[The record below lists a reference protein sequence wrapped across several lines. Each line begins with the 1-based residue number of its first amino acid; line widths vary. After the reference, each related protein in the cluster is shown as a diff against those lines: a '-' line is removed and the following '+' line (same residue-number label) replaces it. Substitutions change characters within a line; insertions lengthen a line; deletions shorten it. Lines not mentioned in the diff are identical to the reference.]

1 MLGEQMK
8 TLQST
13 KITTLSSLLALL
25 LVALAVLSACQTA
38 APTAAPATAK
48 PAQTLKVKIGVT
60 PVPHAQIINFIKD
73 NLAAKNNLE
82 LEVVEF
88 TDYVQPNIAV
98 QDGQLDANFFQHL
111 PYLKDFNEQHK
122 TSLVSVGTVH
132 IEPLGVYSKK
142 IKALSELKEG
152 DVVAIP
158 NDATNAG
165 RALNLLAANKLL
177 TLKEGVGYAATVNDI
192 TENPL
197 KLDIKELEAAQ
208 LVRSLED
215 TVISVIN
222 GNYALDGGLTPAKDA
237 LALEGGVD
245 NPYANILVVKEGRE
259 NDPAIQL
266 LIKLLTSD
274 EVKAFIEKTY
284 SGSVI
289 PAPSIETVKP

>member
-1 MLGEQMK
+1 MK
-8 TLQST
+8 TLLNT
-13 KITTLSSLLALL
+13 KKSTLSSLLAIH
-25 LVALAVLSACQTA
+25 LVVLAVLSACQTVTPA
-38 APTAAPATAK
+38 TAPTAPAAEK
-48 PAQTLKVKIGVT
+48 SVETLKIKIGVT
-60 PVPHAQIINFIKD
+60 PVPHAQIINFIKE

-122 TSLVSVGTVH
+122 TTLVSVGTVH
-132 IEPLGVYSKK
+132 IEPLGIYSKK
-142 IKALSELKEG
+142 IKSLSELNEG

-177 TLKEGVGYAATVNDI
+177 TVKEGVGYAATVNDI
-192 TENPL
+192 TGNPL

-237 LALEGGVD
+237 LALESGVD

-289 PAPSIETVKP
+289 PAPAILTVKP

>member
-1 MLGEQMK
+1 MK
-8 TLQST
+8 TLRNT
-13 KITTLSSLLALL
+13 KKSKLSSLLAILL
-25 LVALAVLSACQTA
+25 FTLVLLSACQTVP
-38 APTAAPATAK
+38 PTAAPAAPAVEK
-48 PAQTLKVKIGVT
+48 PAEPLKLKIGVT

-73 NLAAKNNLE
+73 NLAAKNNLV

-122 TSLVSVGTVH
+122 TTLVSVCTVH

-152 DVVAIP
+152 AVVAIP

-165 RALNLLAANKLL
+165 RALNLLAANNLL

-192 TENPL
+192 ATNPL

-208 LVRSLED
+208 LVRSLDD
-215 TVISVIN
+215 TAVSVIN

-237 LALEGGVD
+237 LALESGAD

-274 EVKAFIEKTY
+274 EVKAFIEQTY

-289 PAPSIETVKP
+289 PAPAILTVKP

>member
-1 MLGEQMK
+1 MK
-8 TLQST
+8 TLRNAKKST
-13 KITTLSSLLALL
+13 VSGLLALL
-25 LVALAVLSACQTA
+25 LIAMAVLSACQTV
-38 APTAAPATAK
+38 APTAASTAPEVIK
-48 PAQTLKVKIGVT
+48 PAQVLKVKIGVT
-60 PVPHAQIINFIKD
+60 PVPHAQIINFIKE

-122 TSLVSVGTVH
+122 TTLVSVGTVH

-142 IKALSELKEG
+142 IKSLSELKAG

-192 TENPL
+192 TGNPL

-237 LALEGGVD
+237 LALESGVN

-289 PAPSIETVKP
+289 PAPAILTVKP

>member
-1 MLGEQMK
+1 MK
-8 TLQST
+8 TLRNAKKST
-13 KITTLSSLLALL
+13 VSGLLALL
-25 LVALAVLSACQTA
+25 LIAMAVLSACQTV
-38 APTAAPATAK
+38 APTAASTAPEAIK
-48 PAQTLKVKIGVT
+48 PAQVLKVKIGVT
-60 PVPHAQIINFIKD
+60 PVPHAQIINFIKE

-122 TSLVSVGTVH
+122 TTLVSVGTVH

-142 IKALSELKEG
+142 IKSLSELKAG

-192 TENPL
+192 TGNPL

-237 LALEGGVD
+237 LALESGVN

-289 PAPSIETVKP
+289 PAPAILTVKP

>member
-1 MLGEQMK
+1 MK
-8 TLQST
+8 TLRNAKKST
-13 KITTLSSLLALL
+13 VSGLLALL
-25 LVALAVLSACQTA
+25 LIVMAVLSACQTV
-38 APTAAPATAK
+38 APTAASTAPEAIK
-48 PAQTLKVKIGVT
+48 PAQVLKVKIGVT
-60 PVPHAQIINFIKD
+60 PVPHAQIINFIKE

-122 TSLVSVGTVH
+122 TTLVSVGTVH

-142 IKALSELKEG
+142 IKSLSELKAG

-192 TENPL
+192 TGNPL

-237 LALEGGVD
+237 LALESGVN

-289 PAPSIETVKP
+289 PAPAILTVKP

>member
-1 MLGEQMK
+1 MK
-8 TLQST
+8 TLHNTQKS
-13 KITTLSSLLALL
+13 TLSGLLAIL
-25 LVALAVLSACQTA
+25 LVALAVLSACQTV
-38 APTAAPATAK
+38 APTAASAAPEAIK
-48 PAQTLKVKIGVT
+48 PAQVLKVKIGVT
-60 PVPHAQIINFIKD
+60 PVPHAQIINFIKE

-122 TSLVSVGTVH
+122 TTLVSVGTVH

-142 IKALSELKEG
+142 IKSLSELKAG

-192 TENPL
+192 TGNPL

-237 LALEGGVD
+237 LALESGVN

-289 PAPSIETVKP
+289 PAPAILTVKP

>member
-1 MLGEQMK
+1 MK
-8 TLQST
+8 TLRNT
-13 KITTLSSLLALL
+13 KKTALSGLAALLIVILAL
-25 LVALAVLSACQTA
+25 LSACQPA
-38 APTAAPATAK
+38 ALGQQAAVSAEEK
-48 PAQTLKVKIGVT
+48 PAENLKLKIGVT
-60 PVPHAQIINFIKD
+60 PVPHAQIVNFIKE
-73 NLAAKNNLE
+73 NLAAANNLE

-122 TSLVSVGTVH
+122 TALVSVGTVH
-132 IEPLGVYSKK
+132 IEPLGVYSRTLKS
-142 IKALSELKEG
+142 LSELKEG
-152 DVVAIP
+152 AVVAIP

-165 RALNLLAANKLL
+165 RALKLLAANGLL
-177 TLKEGVGYAATVNDI
+177 SLKEGAGYAATVNDI

-208 LVRSLED
+208 LVRSLDD
-215 TVISVIN
+215 TAISVIN
-222 GNYALDGGLTPAKDA
+222 GNYALDGGLNPSKDA
-237 LALEGGVD
+237 LALESGTD

-259 NDPAIQL
+259 SDAAVQL
-266 LIKLLTSD
+266 LIKLLTSE

-289 PAPSIETVKP
+289 SAPEILTVKP

>member
-1 MLGEQMK
+1 MK
-8 TLQST
+8 TLRNAKKST
-13 KITTLSSLLALL
+13 VSGLLALL
-25 LVALAVLSACQTA
+25 LIAMAVLSACQTV
-38 APTAAPATAK
+38 APTAASTAPEVIK
-48 PAQTLKVKIGVT
+48 PAQVLKVKIGVT
-60 PVPHAQIINFIKD
+60 PVPHAQIINFIKE

-122 TSLVSVGTVH
+122 TTLVSVGTVH

-142 IKALSELKEG
+142 IKSLSELKAG

-177 TLKEGVGYAATVNDI
+177 TLKEGVGYAATINDI
-192 TENPL
+192 TGNPL

-237 LALEGGVD
+237 LALESGVN

-289 PAPSIETVKP
+289 PAPAILTVKP

>member
-1 MLGEQMK
+1 MK
-8 TLQST
+8 TLRNTKNST
-13 KITTLSSLLALL
+13 VSGLLALL
-25 LVALAVLSACQTA
+25 LIALAVLSACQTVTPA
-38 APTAAPATAK
+38 TAPTAPAAEK
-48 PAQTLKVKIGVT
+48 PVEILKVKIGVT
-60 PVPHAQIINFIKD
+60 PVPHAQIINFIKE

-122 TSLVSVGTVH
+122 TTLVSVGTVH

-142 IKALSELKEG
+142 IKSLSELKEG

-165 RALNLLAANKLL
+165 RALNLLAANKLI

-192 TENPL
+192 TGNPL

-237 LALEGGVD
+237 LALESGVN

-289 PAPSIETVKP
+289 PAPAILTVKP

>member
-1 MLGEQMK
+1 MK
-8 TLQST
+8 ILRNT
-13 KITTLSSLLALL
+13 KKSTLSGLLALL
-25 LVALAVLSACQTA
+25 LVALALLSACQTV
-38 APTAAPATAK
+38 APTVAPTIPEAAK

-60 PVPHAQIINFIKD
+60 PVPHAQIINFIKE

-111 PYLKDFNEQHK
+111 PYLKDFNAEHK
-122 TSLVSVGTVH
+122 TTLVSVGTVH

-142 IKALSELKEG
+142 IKSLSELKEG

-177 TLKEGVGYAATVNDI
+177 TLKEGVGYAATINDI
-192 TENPL
+192 TGNPL

-237 LALEGGVD
+237 LALESGVD

-274 EVKAFIEKTY
+274 EVKAFIEQTY
-284 SGSVI
+284 NGSVI
-289 PAPSIETVKP
+289 PAPAILTVKP

>member
-1 MLGEQMK
+1 MK
-8 TLQST
+8 ILRNT
-13 KITTLSSLLALL
+13 KKSTLSGLLALL
-25 LVALAVLSACQTA
+25 LVALAVLSACQTV
-38 APTAAPATAK
+38 APTAAPTIPEAAK

-60 PVPHAQIINFIKD
+60 PVPHAQIINFIKE

-111 PYLKDFNEQHK
+111 PYLKDFNAEHK
-122 TSLVSVGTVH
+122 TTLVSVGTVH

-142 IKALSELKEG
+142 IKSLSELKEG

-177 TLKEGVGYAATVNDI
+177 TLKAGAGYAATINDI
-192 TENPL
+192 IGNPL

-208 LVRSLED
+208 LVRSLDD

-237 LALEGGVD
+237 LALESGVD

-274 EVKAFIEKTY
+274 EVKAFIEQTY
-284 SGSVI
+284 NGSVI
-289 PAPSIETVKP
+289 PAPAILNVKP

>member
-1 MLGEQMK
+1 MK
-8 TLQST
+8 TLRNAKKST
-13 KITTLSSLLALL
+13 VSGLLALL
-25 LVALAVLSACQTA
+25 LIAMAVLSACQTV
-38 APTAAPATAK
+38 APTAASTAPEVIK
-48 PAQTLKVKIGVT
+48 PAQVLKVKIGVT
-60 PVPHAQIINFIKD
+60 PVPHAQIINFIKE

-122 TSLVSVGTVH
+122 TTLVSVGTLH

-142 IKALSELKEG
+142 IKSLSELKAG

-177 TLKEGVGYAATVNDI
+177 TLKEGVGYAATINDI
-192 TENPL
+192 TGNPL

-237 LALEGGVD
+237 LALESGVN

-289 PAPSIETVKP
+289 PAPAILTVKP

>member
-1 MLGEQMK
+1 MK
-8 TLQST
+8 TLRNTKKST
-13 KITTLSSLLALL
+13 VSGLLALL
-25 LVALAVLSACQTA
+25 LIALAVLSACQTVTPTT
-38 APTAAPATAK
+38 APTAPATEK
-48 PAQTLKVKIGVT
+48 PVEKLKIRIGVT
-60 PVPHAQIINFIKD
+60 PAPHAQIINFIKE

-122 TSLVSVGTVH
+122 TTLVSVGTVH

-142 IKALSELKEG
+142 IKSLSELKEG

-237 LALEGGVD
+237 LALERGVD

-289 PAPSIETVKP
+289 PAPAILTVKP

>member
-1 MLGEQMK
+1 MK
-8 TLQST
+8 TLRNTKNST
-13 KITTLSSLLALL
+13 VSGLLVLL
-25 LVALAVLSACQTA
+25 LIALAVLSACQTVTPA
-38 APTAAPATAK
+38 TAPTAPSAEK
-48 PAQTLKVKIGVT
+48 PVEILKVKIGVT
-60 PVPHAQIINFIKD
+60 PVPHAQIINFIKE

-82 LEVVEF
+82 LEFVEF

-122 TSLVSVGTVH
+122 TTLVSVGTVH

-142 IKALSELKEG
+142 IKSLSELKEG

-165 RALNLLAANKLL
+165 RALNLLAANKLI

-192 TENPL
+192 TGNPL

-237 LALEGGVD
+237 LALESGVN

-289 PAPSIETVKP
+289 PAPAILTIKP

>member
-1 MLGEQMK
+1 MK
-8 TLQST
+8 TLRNT
-13 KITTLSSLLALL
+13 KKSKLSSLLAILL
-25 LVALAVLSACQTA
+25 FTLVLLSACQTVP
-38 APTAAPATAK
+38 PTAAPAAPAVEK
-48 PAQTLKVKIGVT
+48 PAEPLKLKIGVT

-73 NLAAKNNLE
+73 NLAAKNNLV

-122 TSLVSVGTVH
+122 TTLVSVGTVH

-152 DVVAIP
+152 AVVAIP

-165 RALNLLAANKLL
+165 RALNLLAANNLL

-192 TENPL
+192 ATNPL

-208 LVRSLED
+208 LVRSLDD
-215 TVISVIN
+215 TAVSVIN

-237 LALEGGVD
+237 LALESGAD
-245 NPYANILVVKEGRE
+245 NPYANILVVMEGRE

-274 EVKAFIEKTY
+274 EVKAFIEQTY

-289 PAPSIETVKP
+289 PAPAILTVKP

>member
-1 MLGEQMK
+1 MK
-8 TLQST
+8 TLRNAKKST
-13 KITTLSSLLALL
+13 VSGLLALL
-25 LVALAVLSACQTA
+25 LIAMAVLSACQTV
-38 APTAAPATAK
+38 APTAASTAPEVIK
-48 PAQTLKVKIGVT
+48 PAQVLKVKIGVT
-60 PVPHAQIINFIKD
+60 PVPHAQIINFIKE

-122 TSLVSVGTVH
+122 TTLVSVGTVH

-142 IKALSELKEG
+142 IKSLSELKAG

-192 TENPL
+192 TGNPL

-237 LALEGGVD
+237 LALESGV
-245 NPYANILVVKEGRE
+245 NNQYANILVVKEGRE

-289 PAPSIETVKP
+289 PAPAILTVKP